1 MDSKVLCIDLGGT
14 KLSLAHVCN
23 GDITNQQTYKVPS
36 LVSLPEFNQFL
47 FNAIT
52 PFVTNDVNG
61 ISIGVPSLIEMSSGK
76 VVETVNIPAWQNVE
90 IKSLLES
97 QFKIPV
103 IVNNDA
109 NCFAVGE
116 YHYGS
121 GKQCNSIIGVCM
133 GTGLGAGLI
142 LNGKLYTGN
151 YSAAGEFGSFPYLDA
166 TIEDYCSGKL
176 FTNYFNTSGVQ
187 AYTKANEGCDNTMQI
202 FKQLGC
208 HIGAALHQVIL
219 SFDPDKVVLGGS
231 VSQSFKLFNKSMM
244 QTLKGLTHPIL
255 FKNIQVEQSQ
265 LEHAALLGAYKIFI
279 DEK

>member
-1 MDSKVLCIDLGGT
+1 MNSKVLCIDLGGT

-23 GDITNQQTYKVPS
+23 GNISNQQAYAVTKNES
-36 LVSLPEFNQFL
+36 LSEFNKFL
-47 FNAIT
+47 FNAIA
-52 PFVTNDVNG
+52 PFMTDEVTG

-90 IKSLLES
+90 IKTLLEQ
-97 QFKIPV
+97 QFKVPV

-116 YHYGS
+116 FHYGS
-121 GKQCNSIIGVCM
+121 GKDCKNIIGVCM

-142 LNGKLYTGN
+142 LNGKLYTGK

-176 FTNYFNTSGVQ
+176 FTNYFGTTGAL
-187 AYTKANEGCDNTMQI
+187 AYRKASEGCEKTRQI

-231 VSQSFKLFNKSMM
+231 VSHSFGLFNTSMM
-244 QTLKGLTHPIL
+244 QTLKELTHPTL
-255 FKNIQVEQSQ
+255 FENLQVVQSE
-265 LEHAALLGAYKIFI
+265 LPHAALLGAYHIYRQQK
-279 DEK
+279 